1 MVWSA
6 HVILLQEKEKPPQSP
21 TSGIFYLNKHQTS
34 TALAAFL
41 AFPLK
46 KKKRSLTCKEKLN
59 DRADQFGDSAA
70 KSKLQFASTSTMTRE
85 RLTDDRLPKAPKR
98 GVQSR

>member
-1 MVWSA
+1 MV
-6 HVILLQEKEKPPQSP
+6 KQSVLFLNR
-21 TSGIFYLNKHQTS
+21 FYQQ
-34 TALAAFL
+34 
-41 AFPLK
+41 
-46 KKKRSLTCKEKLN
+46 KLN
-59 DRADQFGDSAA
+59 DRAYQFGDSAA